1 MSVILERAQKAP
13 LPRAAAKYE
22 GASLRL
28 LVCLCRE
35 LQRESGEQPFFLSC
49 RTAAELLPDCNHV
62 KVSRWL
68 ALLRHDNVLHE
79 VEKGDLRQGVAG
91 NDRRDRGGEGAV
103 LHPHGCSFESVVL
116 PVERLGISA
125 RLLFVALRV

>member
-62 KVSRWL
+62 KV
-68 ALLRHDNVLHE
+68 LHE